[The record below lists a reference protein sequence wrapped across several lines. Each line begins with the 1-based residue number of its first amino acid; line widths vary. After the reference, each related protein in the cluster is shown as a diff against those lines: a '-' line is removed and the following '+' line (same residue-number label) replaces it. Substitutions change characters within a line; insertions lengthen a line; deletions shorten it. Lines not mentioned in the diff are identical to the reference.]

1 VGWLKNKEWPGQWGD
16 NRQTMN
22 WETGKLENWQTGKL
36 QNCETEIPR
45 SSTMPKLAVRL
56 FIFTRLRLS
65 VGFGL
70 ITLGGVA
77 HHLHG
82 LGWWQVWAGVGW

>member
-1 VGWLKNKEWPGQWGD
+1 MK
-16 NRQTMN
+16 
-22 WETGKLENWQTGKL
+22 KLEGYGIRIPICSREREWDKL
-36 QNCETEIPR
+36 VHTFLGCQGEI
-45 SSTMPKLAVRL
+45 MPLS
-56 FIFTRLRLS
+56 LS